1 MDKDWL
7 YDKPEQWTA
16 NESFKKDEKFV
27 ANIKVVNDAVE
38 RNVKLYSDYAA
49 ILTEN
54 EEQRASL
61 LQVVEKYRKQFG
73 DFKKS
78 TLALNL

>member
-16 NESFKKDEKFV
+16 NKSFKKGKKFV
-27 ANIKVVNDAVE
+27 GNIKVVNDAAE
-38 RNVKLYSDYAA
+38 RTVKLYLDYAA

-54 EEQRASL
+54 EEQPATL
-61 LQVVEKYRKQFG
+61 LQVIEKH
-73 DFKKS
+73 
-78 TLALNL
+78 